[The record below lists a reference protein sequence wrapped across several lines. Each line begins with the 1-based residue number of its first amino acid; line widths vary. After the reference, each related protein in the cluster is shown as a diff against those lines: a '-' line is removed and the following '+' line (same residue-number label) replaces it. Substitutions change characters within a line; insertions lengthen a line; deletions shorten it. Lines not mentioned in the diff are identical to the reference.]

1 MDEWDVS
8 SKRGGG
14 RTERPLRVVCVEFDC
29 DGDETVNIVVA
40 AVVDDGHRRRINK

>member
-14 RTERPLRVVCVEFDC
+14 RAEQPLRVVCVEFDC
-29 DGDETVNIVVA
+29 G
-40 AVVDDGHRRRINK
+40 GG